1 MEALGIPLGHVGTPL
16 TGIVA
21 PWGAPPKAPVAAPA
35 CSPPPHFATP
45 LTRFVAPYGA
55 PPRAP
60 VAGSAGSSTYASAYP
75 HIPHTFCVHIG
86 APPKAPMTRS
96 ATPKTPVAARAC
108 SSISAHSSHVSWPHW
123 ELHRRPQ
130 WQRPH
135 AVPPSFRH
143 TLHTFRGPIGSSTEG
158 PSGSARVQF
167 HFHFS
172 APVSVRFRSR
182 AISFFLVK
190 AVLFLLSSC
199 PHPLPPSLSVAIFPF
214 LPPPFSSCVLR
225 FRSSWHDTIV
235 RGPLGPCQNDSTSSS
250 ASSSS
255 SPSARNSS

>member
-1 MEALGIPLGHVGTPL
+1 MSARPSRGSWPHGELRRRP
-16 TGIVA
+16 
-21 PWGAPPKAPVAAPA
+21 PWQRPHAA
-35 CSPPPHFATP
+35 PPHFATP

-75 HIPHTFCVHIG
+75 HIPHTFYVHIG
-86 APPKAPMTRS
+86 SPTESPNDTVSTTEDPSGSARMQFHFGTLFARFVAPLGAP
-96 ATPKTPVAARAC
+96 PKTPVAAPAC
-108 SSISAHSSHVSWPHW
+108 GSTLIPAHPSHVSWPHR
-123 ELHRRPQ
+123 EFHRRPER
-130 WQRPH
+130 QRPR
-135 AVPPSFRH
+135 AVPLPFQRSSF
-143 TLHTFRGPIGSSTEG
+143 GS
-158 PSGSARVQF
+158 
-167 HFHFS
+167 FS
-172 APVSVRFRSR
+172 VPRDFK
-182 AISFFLVK
+182 FLVK